1 MIATECDGQNA
12 LLCMAADCLC
22 HLLTH
27 SGHQPR
33 VLQLANVGIADDGVG
48 NILEL
53 MVTIEVDFPAEF
65 FELLGQAGFDEMDGT
80 LIDAWAGLSVV

>member
-1 MIATECDGQNA
+1 
-12 LLCMAADCLC
+12 MAANRLC

-48 NILEL
+48 DILEL
-53 MVTIEVDFPAEF
+53 MVTIEMNFPTEL
-65 FELLGQAGFDEMDGT
+65 FELLGQAGFDEVDGT
-80 LIDAWAGLSVV
+80 LIDAWTGLSVV